1 MRTAGGGE
9 GDAAGLRRLLLAL
22 VLVGITGLAAELVL
36 LEHVESWQQWIPLV
50 VLALGFAAAA
60 AAMLR
65 PTRAVVRALRAAMLA
80 FVLAGA
86 AGIWLHYTGNA
97 AFEREMERGL
107 GGLTLVWRA
116 LRGAT
121 PALAPGALA
130 QLGLL
135 GLAITWRHP
144 ALAPH
149 PHPSTGPIR

>member
-1 MRTAGGGE
+1 MTTDGA
-9 GDAAGLRRLLLAL
+9 GDAAGLRRVLLAL
-22 VLVGITGLAAELVL
+22 VIVGISGLAAELVL

-50 VLALGFAAAA
+50 ALGVGFAAAVA
-60 AAMLR
+60 AAVR
-65 PTRAVVRALRAAMLA
+65 PTRAVVRAFQAAMLA

-86 AGIWLHYTGNA
+86 AGIWLHYTGNTE
-97 AFEREMERGL
+97 FEREMERGV

-135 GLAITWRHP
+135 GLVFTWRHP
-144 ALAPH
+144 ALARR
-149 PHPSTGPIR
+149 PHPSTERKR